1 MSGNNETKQQEA
13 PPKPKMTETQKQSV
27 WTTRIMIGVVAV
39 CASVSLYYAVDALL
53 GLGVGAAFLYA
64 AAKGLVTG
72 A

>member
-1 MSGNNETKQQEA
+1 MSGNEQQQAAEA
-13 PPKPKMTETQKQSV
+13 KPKMTEKQRQSV

-39 CASVSLYYAVDALL
+39 CASVSLYYTVDALL

-64 AAKGLVTG
+64 AAKGLITG